1 MTDELAGK
9 VAIVTG
15 GASGLGE
22 GLARRFAA
30 EGAKVLI
37 ADVDRDGGAALAADI
52 GANAQFVEADVS
64 DMGQVSDLVTTA
76 VDRFGG
82 LHVMVNNAGVS
93 GTMHFRLLDDDLADF
108 HKVMS
113 VNLLAV
119 MAGTRDAARH
129 MKDNGGGSIINV
141 TSIGGILAGGGVMT
155 YRASKAAVIQF
166 TKSAAIELAHYEIR
180 VNAIA
185 PGNIRTGIVR
195 KSATGEDLEKL
206 EEFEARIREQMRND
220 RPLKREG
227 TVEDVAEAALYFAT
241 DRSRYVTGTV
251 LPVDGGTVAGKV
263 IVRKSPAD
271 AGGASY
277 LAIVRAVDVLSNQP
291 RVAAP
296 VRPEYVVRRVVELDQ
311 FEHAGTAA
319 CSAPIRRRRQGHV
332 RYCAQRAT
340 EVEVRQ
346 ARPRSTG
353 RPPPETSSPRRPCS
367 GAHSPVYRANVH

>member
-52 GANAQFVEADVS
+52 GANALFVEADVS
-64 DMGQVSDLVTTA
+64 DIDQVSGLVTTA

-82 LHVMVNNAGVS
+82 LHVMANNAGVS

-206 EEFEARIREQMRND
+206 EEFEAKIRQQMRDD

-263 IVRKSPAD
+263 VVRKPKANAD
-271 AGGASY
+271 N
-277 LAIVRAVDVLSNQP
+277 SN
-291 RVAAP
+291 
-296 VRPEYVVRRVVELDQ
+296 
-311 FEHAGTAA
+311 G
-319 CSAPIRRRRQGHV
+319 
-332 RYCAQRAT
+332 
-340 EVEVRQ
+340 
-346 ARPRSTG
+346 
-353 RPPPETSSPRRPCS
+353 
-367 GAHSPVYRANVH
+367 